1 MFLFYFLGHL
11 TNPPLRTQQLKK
23 ETAELLVLMFYS
35 HIALLRSDEALQ

>member
-23 ETAELLVLMFYS
+23 ESAKSPVLVFYS